1 MLSLAALA
9 GLKVSSV
16 SFFGCARKWLQGR
29 RELLLLIVLGCAA
42 LLCFI
47 MQYRLNSERAAHAR
61 DLAAHAQAV
70 ARSEAEARTREAA
83 MAARVIEATQ
93 DLEAARASIEAQDRL
108 IARLRVDA
116 RGLREQLSAYAIGP
130 PDDTAAACHARAG
143 TLAGLLAEG
152 AGLVAEGVELART
165 CAVSDA
171 ERAAEVTVLVNG
183 WPR

>member
-16 SFFGCARKWLQGR
+16 FFLGRARKWLRVR
-29 RELLLLIVLGCAA
+29 RELLLLIALGCVA
-42 LLCFI
+42 LLCFV

-83 MAARVIEATQ
+83 MAARVIEATH
-93 DLEAARASIEAQDRL
+93 DLEAARASIADQDRL

-116 RGLREQLSAYAIGP
+116 RGLRDQLAAYAIGS
-130 PDDTAAACHARAG
+130 PDDTAAACHARSG
-143 TLAGLLAEG
+143 TLADLLAEG

-165 CAVSDA
+165 CAVSEA
-171 ERAAEVTVLVNG
+171 ERAAEVTALVTA